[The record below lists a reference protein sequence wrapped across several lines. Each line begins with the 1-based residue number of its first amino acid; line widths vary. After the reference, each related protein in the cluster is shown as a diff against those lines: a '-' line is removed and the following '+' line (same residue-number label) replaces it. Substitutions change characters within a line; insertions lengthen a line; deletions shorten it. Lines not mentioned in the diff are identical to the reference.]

1 MSCLLIVLEGF
12 SAAALTNAKASGR
25 LSRWHDLAACG
36 LLGELAFPLSE
47 ARVATLVSAITGTWP
62 DQHGIL
68 MARTR
73 DAANTGWRPM
83 QPVDRAQPTAWE
95 PLDAHGIDC
104 ISVGWPLAITGCT
117 TRSAIVECGFGVTPS
132 PEFKPNLASMVSPTR
147 LTDPLAD
154 CWYRPDEFNAE
165 SIAPLVPNWK
175 IVDQSVDN
183 RLGILSAVLAENVS
197 RHSAFVR
204 LLDTEPWQ
212 FATLCLSLPAELASL
227 SRASASLGD
236 DLFTDL
242 QERGLPLLNDF
253 LNEILRRVP
262 TDTDLVIAGLPVAG
276 AAVHPGFFLLQG
288 PTFSKTNRPLQANLL
303 ELVPL
308 IWSACG
314 YQTVGTMPGRGLLPS
329 IRAGHTQRVFDRSWQ
344 PPTGHQLTRLENLL
358 EVKQPYTPIKD
369 MFRPEETLHL
379 DSLSVLGRSL
389 MAHQEA
395 LRALPVLHAL
405 TRLVP
410 SDSRAWLQ
418 LCDCQQILGLMR
430 ESLNSAYT
438 ALDYR
443 NKNDPAPHLQ
453 AATLEVICG
462 QPEAARALLAQAY
475 PQITEDSPRQLQYA
489 RILIF
494 LRDWPAA
501 LAKLED
507 IVKSTPPSA
516 RALRFLARCHL
527 AQQTWQEA
535 FDCAIESLKLDPA
548 HHRTHEI
555 LAYALLGLGMRN
567 QAWQAFESAI
577 DAAPTW
583 PRPRAALTMLARR
596 MGKPK
601 DQIDHYLASYQK
613 VKQESQEKRDALQD
627 AARKLSQNYRF
638 E

>member
-12 SAAALTNAKASGR
+12 SASALANAKASDH
-25 LSRWHDLAACG
+25 LSSWHDLAARG
-36 LLGELAFPLSE
+36 LLGELTFPLSD
-47 ARVATLVSAITGTWP
+47 ARIATLVSAITGTWP

-73 DAANTGWRPM
+73 DAAHPGWRPM
-83 QPVDRAQPTAWE
+83 LPVDRAQPTAWE
-95 PLDAHGIDC
+95 TLDAHGIDC
-104 ISVGWPLAITGCT
+104 ISVGWPLAIAGCT
-117 TRSAIVECGFGVTPS
+117 TRSAIVECGFGVTPA
-132 PEFKPNLASMVSPTR
+132 PEFKPNLAGSVSPTR
-147 LTDPLAD
+147 LADPLAD
-154 CWYRPDEFNAE
+154 CWYRPDEFHAE
-165 SIAPLVPNWK
+165 SIAPLVPNWN
-175 IVDQSVDN
+175 IVNQAVDN
-183 RLGILSAVLAENVS
+183 RLGLLSAVLAENVS

-227 SRASASLGD
+227 TQASASLGD

-242 QERGLPLLNDF
+242 HERSLPLLNDF
-253 LNEILRRVP
+253 LNEILRRLP
-262 TDTDLVIAGLPVAG
+262 TDTDLVIAGLPIPGEADQ
-276 AAVHPGFFLLQG
+276 PGFFLLHG
-288 PTFSKTNRPLQANLL
+288 PAFSQTNRPLQANLL
-303 ELVPL
+303 DLVPL
-308 IWSACG
+308 VWSACG
-314 YQTVGTMPGRGLLPS
+314 YQTVGTMPGRGLLPV
-329 IRAGHTQRVFDRSWQ
+329 IRSGHSQRGFDRSWQ
-344 PPTGHQLTRLENLL
+344 PPAEHQSTRLDNLL
-358 EVKQPYTPIKD
+358 EVTQPYPPIKG

-379 DSLSVLGRSL
+379 DSLGILGRSL

-395 LRALPVLHAL
+395 LRALPVLDAL

-418 LCDCQQILGLMR
+418 LCDCQQMLGLMQ

-443 NKNDPAPHLQ
+443 MKNDPAPYLQ

-462 QPEAARALLAQAY
+462 QPEAARTLLAQAY
-475 PQITEDSPRQLQYA
+475 PLIAEHSPRQLQYA

-501 LAKLED
+501 IAKLEE
-507 IVKSTPPSA
+507 IAKSTPPSA
-516 RALRFLARCHL
+516 RALRLLARCHL

-535 FDCAIESLKLDPA
+535 FDCAIESLKHDPT
-548 HHRTHEI
+548 HPRTHEI
-555 LAYALLGLGMRN
+555 LAYSLLGLGMRN
-567 QAWQAFESAI
+567 QAWQAFESAV

-583 PRPRAALTMLARR
+583 PRPRAALAMLARR

-601 DQIDHYLASYQK
+601 DQIEDYLASYQK
-613 VKQESQEKRDALQD
+613 VKQEAQEKRSALQD
-627 AARKLSQNYRF
+627 AARRLIQNHCF